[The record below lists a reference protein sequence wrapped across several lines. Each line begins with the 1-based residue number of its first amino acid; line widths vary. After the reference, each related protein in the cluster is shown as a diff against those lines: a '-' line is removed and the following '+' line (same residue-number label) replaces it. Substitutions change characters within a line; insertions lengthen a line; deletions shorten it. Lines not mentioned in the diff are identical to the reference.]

1 MNDLVGFHFAT
12 FWNGV
17 EYSERDGVSYFL
29 TGVWRSGTEV
39 PSGLGAAAEPELQG
53 EGKAIL
59 KIRMIIIAVLGLVPL
74 FSGGP
79 AYLLAQSKPAATPP
93 GTGKLSDQERHG
105 EGLFLQRCSLCHL
118 PRKLKFG
125 SPPVTG
131 PSLSGQFKDAA
142 PEQLKILRGFILK
155 GGPDMPGFQYGLEPK
170 EVDDLIEYLK
180 TL

>member
-1 MNDLVGFHFAT
+1 LKK
-12 FWNGV
+12 
-17 EYSERDGVSYFL
+17 RL
-29 TGVWRSGTEV
+29 TAV
-39 PSGLGAAAEPELQG
+39 
-53 EGKAIL
+53 
-59 KIRMIIIAVLGLVPL
+59 AVLGIAAL
-74 FSGGP
+74 FSAGSTNP
-79 AYLLAQSKPAATPP
+79 RAQSKSAAIAP
-93 GTGKLSDQERHG
+93 GAEKLSGDARRG

-125 SPPVTG
+125 SPPVIG

-142 PEQLKILRGFILK
+142 PDQLKILRGFILK

>member
-1 MNDLVGFHFAT
+1 MLGDTA
-12 FWNGV
+12 
-17 EYSERDGVSYFL
+17 ERG
-29 TGVWRSGTEV
+29 
-39 PSGLGAAAEPELQG
+39 LQG
-53 EGKAIL
+53 EGKFIL
-59 KIRMIIIAVLGLVPL
+59 KIRMTIMVVLGLAAL
-74 FSGGP
+74 CSGGTGD
-79 AYLLAQSKPAATPP
+79 LLAQSKPAATLP
-93 GTGKLSDQERHG
+93 GTEKLSEQAKRG

-125 SPPVTG
+125 SPPVIG

-142 PEQLKILRGFILK
+142 PDQLKILRGFILR

>member
-1 MNDLVGFHFAT
+1 MA
-12 FWNGV
+12 
-17 EYSERDGVSYFL
+17 
-29 TGVWRSGTEV
+29 
-39 PSGLGAAAEPELQG
+39 
-53 EGKAIL
+53 
-59 KIRMIIIAVLGLVPL
+59 IIAVLGLSALCSIGTGLV
-74 FSGGP
+74 
-79 AYLLAQSKPAATPP
+79 LAQSKPA
-93 GTGKLSDQERHG
+93 GTQPSMEKLSEQARRG

-125 SPPVTG
+125 SPPVIG

-142 PEQLKILRGFILK
+142 PDQLKILRSFILK